1 MSDEAV
7 PATDDATP
15 TTRSTPTTPQEL
27 LSGLREVTDPLVMRA
42 LAHPIRLALLEVL
55 SVHGAL
61 TATQAGELIGESA
74 SSCSF
79 HLRTLARYGFVEETG
94 EGRGRERPWRIVTVG
109 MRIPGM
115 ATDSESFVAAAA
127 LSQVV
132 RGRQLDRLRNWWA
145 TRRTADQA
153 WVNAAG
159 DDEFVTWLT
168 PEELEE
174 INEAVFAVLSRHHD
188 RLTDPSLRPPGAR
201 TVEMLYFAYPTTIGK
216 QVPAE
221 TSGGIAGD
229 EEPA

>member
-1 MSDEAV
+1 MSDEAES
-7 PATDDATP
+7 ATDDAART
-15 TTRSTPTTPQEL
+15 SAEEL
-27 LSGLREVTDPLVMRA
+27 LSGIRQVTDPRVMRA

-79 HLRTLARYGFVEETG
+79 HLRSLARYGFVEETG

-109 MRIPGM
+109 MRIPQL

-127 LSQVV
+127 LSQIV
-132 RGRQLDRLRNWWA
+132 RERQLNRLREWWA
-145 TRRTADQA
+145 TRRTADQE
-153 WVNAAG
+153 WVDAAAS
-159 DDEFVTWLT
+159 DEFVTWLT
-168 PEELEE
+168 SEELKE

-188 RLTDPSLRPPGAR
+188 RLTDPSLRPAGAR
-201 TVEMLYFAYPTTIGK
+201 VVELLYFAYPATIGK
-216 QVPAE
+216 LAPEE
-221 TSGGIAGD
+221 TSGGVAGD